1 MHQGEA
7 GKATVDASRFD
18 AEEPMYPLQMH
29 QLIQCICLCRP
40 YPKPAILLIRP
51 DGAVPL
57 VRHSQPTQFGGCMND
72 NRIEGTAKQIKGSV
86 KEAIG
91 KVTGDKATQIEGA
104 AEKLEGK
111 VQANVG
117 KATDAVK
124 DRIKK

>member
-1 MHQGEA
+1 
-7 GKATVDASRFD
+7 
-18 AEEPMYPLQMH
+18 
-29 QLIQCICLCRP
+29 
-40 YPKPAILLIRP
+40 
-51 DGAVPL
+51 
-57 VRHSQPTQFGGCMND
+57 MND

>member
-1 MHQGEA
+1 
-7 GKATVDASRFD
+7 
-18 AEEPMYPLQMH
+18 
-29 QLIQCICLCRP
+29 
-40 YPKPAILLIRP
+40 
-51 DGAVPL
+51 
-57 VRHSQPTQFGGCMND
+57 MND

-124 DRIKK
+124 ERIKK

>member
-1 MHQGEA
+1 
-7 GKATVDASRFD
+7 
-18 AEEPMYPLQMH
+18 
-29 QLIQCICLCRP
+29 
-40 YPKPAILLIRP
+40 
-51 DGAVPL
+51 
-57 VRHSQPTQFGGCMND
+57 MND
-72 NRIEGTAKQIKGSV
+72 NRIEGAAKQIKGSV